1 MDQALRR
8 HKLFL
13 AAVRCL
19 EVVGNIRKPERNK
32 HELRQAQLQSPMP
45 LALLKEKTFV
55 ELEAA
60 IKTLRAEWQ
69 VEQGEDGDE
78 EGGAEKE
85 DLET

>member
-1 MDQALRR
+1 MPGGGGE
-8 HKLFL
+8 HS
-13 AAVRCL
+13 
-19 EVVGNIRKPERNK
+19 RKTERNK
-32 HELRQAQLQSPMP
+32 HKLRQVQPQSPTP
-45 LALLKEKTFV
+45 LKLLKEKTFV

-78 EGGAEKE
+78 ERDAEKE